1 MEIDNNNDIKSTVN
15 LEVRKNGPL
24 RIMAKEIIL
33 THADGTV
40 EIKED
45 ITSICRCGLS
55 LKMPFCD
62 GAHKGKPFE

>member
-1 MEIDNNNDIKSTVN
+1 MELDKNEELKSSVN
-15 LEVRKNGPL
+15 IEIRKNGPL
-24 RIMAKEIIL
+24 RVIAKEIIL

-55 LKMPFCD
+55 QKMPYCD
-62 GAHKGKPFE
+62 GAHKGKAFE

>member
-1 MEIDNNNDIKSTVN
+1 MELDKNEELKSSVN
-15 LEVRKNGPL
+15 IEIRKNGPL
-24 RIMAKEIIL
+24 RVIAKEIIL

-55 LKMPFCD
+55 QKMPYCN